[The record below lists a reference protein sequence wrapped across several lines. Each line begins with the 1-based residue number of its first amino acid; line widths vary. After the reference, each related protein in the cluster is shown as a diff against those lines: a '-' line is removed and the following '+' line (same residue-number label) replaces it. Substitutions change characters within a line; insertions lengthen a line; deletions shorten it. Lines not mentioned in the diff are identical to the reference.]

1 MQDSSKSVARA
12 LGAVD
17 DAAELLG
24 LAERAVDRART
35 DCSGEALGVAER
47 LRQQIQF
54 LRKVTGLLRHEIKR
68 AEGEPRELGSSEPAR
83 IDDRSSVFGSN
94 SR

>member
-1 MQDSSKSVARA
+1 MQDSSKSTARA

-24 LAERAVDRART
+24 LAERAVDRARR

-54 LRKVTGLLRHEIKR
+54 LRKVNGLLRHEIMR
-68 AEGEPRELGSSEPAR
+68 PEGEPRTLGSSDLAS
-83 IDDRSSVFGSN
+83 IDDRSAA
-94 SR
+94 